1 MDDQQHRK
9 KGFIMQIPGPSFR
22 AGGTIAPFRA
32 VTMDTSNDN
41 QVVQAT
47 ANSIVIGIAQEGQK
61 GAPGVAGSDT
71 TIAAVNGDPIEVI
84 AAVNVALVEVGSTVT
99 RGDRLEADANGRLI
113 TSVTSGQRN
122 IAGIALE
129 SGSASGVRIKMQ
141 VLPHQITN

>member
-1 MDDQQHRK
+1 
-9 KGFIMQIPGPSFR
+9 MQIPGPSFR
-22 AGGTIAPFRA
+22 AGGTIVPFRA
-32 VTMDTSNDN
+32 VTIDTSNDN

-71 TIAAVNGDPIEVI
+71 TVAAASGDQIEVVG
-84 AAVNVALVEVGSTVT
+84 AVNVALVEAGGTVT
-99 RGDRLEADANGRLI
+99 RGDRLEADSNGRLI
-113 TSVTSGQRN
+113 TSTTSGQRN

-129 SGSASGVRIKMQ
+129 SASGSGVRIKMQ

>member
-1 MDDQQHRK
+1 
-9 KGFIMQIPGPSFR
+9 MQIPGPSFR

-32 VTMDTSNDN
+32 VTIDTSNDN

-47 ANSIVIGIAQEGQK
+47 ANAIPIGIAQEGQK
-61 GAPGVAGSDT
+61 GAPGLAGSDT
-71 TIAAVNGDPIEVI
+71 TIAAVSGDPIEVI
-84 AAVNVALVEVGSTVT
+84 TAGNVALAEIGAAVT

-129 SGSASGVRIKMQ
+129 SGAALGVWLRMQ
-141 VLPHQITN
+141 V